1 MVRRVTKKQR
11 GVIKRR
17 QKKIILVGAE
27 GNNQTERNYL
37 MSFNSKQNEYRIII
51 ADGIHTDPEG
61 VVNDLVKSAKK
72 SELDED
78 YGDMKVCLMDVD
90 YLKNRKITLQKA
102 IEISEKENVKLCLSN
117 PCFEIWFLLHY
128 RYSTR
133 QYSSNNEIV
142 KELQQYIPD
151 YKKSKD
157 IFDTLWPNLDEA
169 IKNAMKLEEN
179 HIRNNVKSRL
189 EKIPSS
195 EVYGLIE
202 ILLKDKNKGGDA

>member
-27 GNNQTERNYL
+27 GDNQTERNYL
-37 MSFNSKQNEYRIII
+37 TSFNSKQNEYRIII
-51 ADGIHTDPEG
+51 ATGIHTDPEG

-90 YLKNRKITLQKA
+90 YLKNRKIKLQKA

-133 QYSSNNEIV
+133 QYLSNNEIV

-169 IKNAMKLEEN
+169 IKNAKKLEEN

>member
-72 SELDED
+72 SE
-78 YGDMKVCLMDVD
+78 
-90 YLKNRKITLQKA
+90 
-102 IEISEKENVKLCLSN
+102 
-117 PCFEIWFLLHY
+117 
-128 RYSTR
+128 
-133 QYSSNNEIV
+133 
-142 KELQQYIPD
+142 
-151 YKKSKD
+151 
-157 IFDTLWPNLDEA
+157 
-169 IKNAMKLEEN
+169 
-179 HIRNNVKSRL
+179 
-189 EKIPSS
+189 
-195 EVYGLIE
+195 
-202 ILLKDKNKGGDA
+202 